1 MTSPFTGG
9 NVTKTYKFETFTFRN
24 EKFNVKRYYY
34 VCNDTGRSFS
44 DSEVDDLVFYE
55 IYDQYRKRHN
65 IPSPQMLR
73 DLRNKYNLSAH
84 TMSKIA
90 GIGINQYGL
99 YENGEMPTIAIG
111 QKLALLF
118 DKNTLLECID
128 KAQPKLGKN
137 YSKVR
142 EAVEAYVEPIT
153 ISLAK
158 KSYKDFFETLQITL
172 FPKEINTGKK
182 ARWSTYEPSYAM
194 H

>member
-1 MTSPFTGG
+1 MISPFTGG
-9 NVTKTYKFETFTFRN
+9 NVTKKYKFETFTFRN

-118 DKNTLLECID
+118 DKSTLLECID

-142 EAVEAYVEPIT
+142 EAVEAHVEPIT

-158 KSYKDFFETLQITL
+158 KSYKDFFETLQTTL
-172 FPKEINTGKK
+172 FPKEISTGKK

-194 H
+194 A